1 LVVGSKCRRYI
12 FLCFHLLWGKKIKIQ
27 EEKIHKPHFF
37 LDTCTKLQYK
47 EINLIFSWM
56 SMAMKQSVLTK
67 RQAEILSFIRTHIQ
81 YSGFP
86 PTISEIQGQ
95 FSFKS
100 PNAVQEHIKA
110 LVRKGQIR
118 RNPNQWR
125 GLELMVS
132 NKSRN
137 ETAQYSTVS
146 VPLMGRVTAGLPVLA
161 EENYEGTVSVD
172 RSLVGRATRL
182 FALHV
187 RGDSMIKAGIYDGDI
202 AIAQQQSAADH
213 GDVVIALLGDEA
225 TVKRFCLKKKTI
237 VLQPENDMMQPIKIS
252 DGSDFKILGKVI
264 ATLHRVGNERA
275 A

>member
-1 LVVGSKCRRYI
+1 M
-12 FLCFHLLWGKKIKIQ
+12 
-27 EEKIHKPHFF
+27 
-37 LDTCTKLQYK
+37 
-47 EINLIFSWM
+47 LI
-56 SMAMKQSVLTK
+56 KQSVLTK
-67 RQAEILSFIRTHIQ
+67 RQAEILSFIKTHIQ

-100 PNAVQEHIKA
+100 PNAVQEHLKA

-137 ETAQYSTVS
+137 EAVQYSTIS
-146 VPLMGRVTAGLPVLA
+146 VPLIGRVTAGLPVFA
-161 EENYEGTVSVD
+161 EENFEGTISVD
-172 RSLVGRATRL
+172 RSLVGRSTRL

-187 RGDSMIKAGIYDGDI
+187 RGNSMIKAGIYDGDI
-202 AIAQQQSAADH
+202 AIAQQQSAAEH
-213 GDVVIALLGDEA
+213 GDIIIALLGDEA
-225 TVKRFCLKKKTI
+225 TVKRFHRKSKTI
-237 VLQPENDMMQPIKIS
+237 ILKPENDMMQPIRINE
-252 DGSDFKILGKVI
+252 GSDFKVLGKVI
-264 ATLHRVGNERA
+264 ATLHRIGNQRA

>member
-1 LVVGSKCRRYI
+1 M
-12 FLCFHLLWGKKIKIQ
+12 
-27 EEKIHKPHFF
+27 
-37 LDTCTKLQYK
+37 
-47 EINLIFSWM
+47 LI
-56 SMAMKQSVLTK
+56 KQSILTK
-67 RQAEILSFIRTHIQ
+67 RQAEILSFIKTHIQ

-86 PTISEIQGQ
+86 PTISEIQGE

-100 PNAVQEHIKA
+100 PNAVQEHLKA

-125 GLELMVS
+125 GLELVVS
-132 NKSRN
+132 NKNRD
-137 ETAQYSTVS
+137 ETAKYFTLS
-146 VPLMGRVTAGLPVLA
+146 VPLIGRVTAGLPVLA
-161 EENYEGTVSVD
+161 DENFEGTISVD

-202 AIAQQQSAADH
+202 AIAQQQSVADH
-213 GDVVIALLGDEA
+213 GDIVIALLGDEA
-225 TVKRFCLKKKTI
+225 TVKRFYHKSKVIL
-237 VLQPENDMMQPIKIS
+237 LQPENDTMQPLRIS
-252 DGSDFKILGKVI
+252 GESDFRILGKVI